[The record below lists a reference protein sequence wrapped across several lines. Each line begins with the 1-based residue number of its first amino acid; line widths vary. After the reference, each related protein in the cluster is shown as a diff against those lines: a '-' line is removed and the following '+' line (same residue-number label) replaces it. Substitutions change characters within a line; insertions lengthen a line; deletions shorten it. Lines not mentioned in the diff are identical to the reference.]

1 MIKQDWESLTKKD
14 QVLLKIP
21 LWLVTDKDIELI
33 ERGYVIKQT
42 EKAVYFRF
50 LNLDDSVK
58 KTEWLPKNSVEI
70 SDIKRH
76 KKRKRSKKQT
86 KIG

>member
-42 EKAVYFRF
+42 EKAV
-50 LNLDDSVK
+50 LDDSVK

-76 KKRKRSKKQT
+76 KKPKKRKRSKKQT